1 MVFTNMATAVMLR
14 AFATEL
20 FPTALRSSAGGTLA
34 LLETLGAVAWLFLYS
49 RAMNRFGDQKLVI
62 PILSLATIL
71 AAAAVLLVPETA
83 RRELEQISDEVA
95 ATRDTNAP

>member
-1 MVFTNMATAVMLR
+1 
-14 AFATEL
+14 
-20 FPTALRSSAGGTLA
+20 
-34 LLETLGAVAWLFLYS
+34 
-49 RAMNRFGDQKLVI
+49 MNRFGDQKLVI